1 MTQIERVKIL
11 IVEDNRHMR
20 RMLIEMMRS
29 AFVPSTVVEAADALN
44 ARRLFREACPDLI
57 LMDVALPD
65 GNGIALT
72 AELKSLLPVSKVV
85 IVSNH
90 RSRASLDA
98 AAAAGAAAYVFKD
111 EVFETLLPA
120 LARVI
125 DS

>member
-1 MTQIERVKIL
+1 M

-29 AFVPSTVVEAADALN
+29 AFEPVTILEAANASTALTLWHEQ
-44 ARRLFREACPDLI
+44 RPELV

-72 AELKSLLPVSKVV
+72 AATRSLLPHAKVV

-90 RSRASLDA
+90 RSRPCQDA
-98 AAAAGAAAYVFKD
+98 ARAAGAEGYVFKD
-111 EVFETLLPA
+111 EVYDTLLPT
-120 LARVI
+120 LTLVLGSR
-125 DS
+125 DGD